1 MIEINLCVPLGL
13 SRGNQSWF
21 NCVMTSISV
30 GENSSGSSHLIAQQ
44 RGLLLDVILVEL
56 EKGTFL

>member
-1 MIEINLCVPLGL
+1 MIEINLCVPPGL

-44 RGLLLDVILVEL
+44 RGLLDVILVEL